1 MIDAQGFDPTLL
13 AECQSDEKAELDEL
27 WDGEVPVQLLP
38 ERIVRDVG
46 VPRDRARVSERDF
59 FPLRE
64 LFRIGEVEKLV
75 IFLFRESLPSSL
87 DGALHASILALDRFG
102 NVYAA

>member
-1 MIDAQGFDPTLL
+1 MIDAQGLDPTLL
-13 AECQSDEKAELDEL
+13 AKCQSDEKAELDEL

-75 IFLFRESLPSSL
+75 VFLFRESLPSSL
-87 DGALHASILALDRFG
+87 DGTLHASILTI
-102 NVYAA
+102 N